1 MTPEAAPAASGVETR
16 RMMQDRRYAWIV
28 LVVLTFI
35 YSLNFLD
42 RQLLSILA
50 KPIQDELGV
59 TDGQIGLL
67 GGLYF
72 ALFYCVL
79 GVPVAWLADRYNRIR
94 VLVFACTLWSA
105 ATVACG
111 MASSYPQ
118 LAAARMSVGIGE
130 AGGAPPSYSIISDYF
145 APSRRGRALSFFN
158 LAPPVGQAF
167 GVAFGAQI
175 ALAHDWRTAFYAL
188 GGIGLCAALAA
199 FLIVREPKRGATDPL
214 DAAPPATGPAP
225 TIRGVMKLF
234 VKRRPLILVALAAGA
249 TQFITYGILN
259 FSTLFLMREKGMTL
273 GEIAVWFALM
283 LGVVVTGGIYASGW
297 LIDRFTGKSPQ
308 SYGLIPAATL
318 TLSAPFFIGFVSAPG
333 WPAAMGFLAVTI
345 FLCSFYLTPAV
356 ALVQNVMPANQRTLG
371 GAVLLLVMNLIGL
384 GLGPTFVGAM
394 SDWFAQSNPANSLQ
408 MAFYAL
414 LPVYGLAI
422 GLYLALAQAFRREAV
437 E

>member
-1 MTPEAAPAASGVETR
+1 MTH
-16 RMMQDRRYAWIV
+16 DRRYAWVV

-67 GGLYF
+67 SGLYF

-94 VLVFACTLWSA
+94 VLVLACTVWSA

-111 MASSYPQ
+111 MANSYPQ
-118 LAAARMSVGIGE
+118 MAAARMSVGIGE

-145 APSRRGRALSFFN
+145 APFERGRALSFFN

-167 GVAFGAQI
+167 GVAFGAQV
-175 ALAHDWRTAFYAL
+175 ALAHDWRSAFFAL
-188 GGIGLCAALAA
+188 GGIGIFAAIAA
-199 FLIVREPKRGATDPL
+199 FFIVREPARGATDP
-214 DAAPPATGPAP
+214 AAMAAAVASGPAP
-225 TIRGVMKLF
+225 TIGGVLKLF
-234 VKRRPLILVALAAGA
+234 VTSRPFSRVALAAGA

-273 GEIAVWFALM
+273 GEIALWYALM
-283 LGVVVTGGIYASGW
+283 LGVGVTGGIYASGW
-297 LIDRFTGKSPQ
+297 LIDRFAAKSPQ
-308 SYGLIPAATL
+308 WYGLIPAAAL
-318 TLSAPFFIGFVSAPG
+318 AASVPFFIGFVGAPG
-333 WPAAMGFLAVTI
+333 WPAAMGFLAVAV

-356 ALVQNVMPANQRTLG
+356 ALVQNFIPANQRTLG

-408 MAFYAL
+408 KAFYAL
-414 LPVYGLAI
+414 LPVYGIAI
-422 GLYLALAQAFRREAV
+422 GLYLALAWTLRPAGIDKSGDRT
-437 E
+437 